1 MRLADRAG
9 GAAYLL
15 TEALYL
21 CGRRGNVPAP
31 QVHER
36 AAAVW
41 NLNHRRSAGD
51 GCAGPRLG
59 DGGVDSAP
67 PVKRTPVVPNRHHR
81 GGANLAP
88 PRSPSPG
95 TAGGVNLPPPYED
108 SAVQTLGG
116 RTGAP
121 PAARAICPRGPS
133 QSPSTKP
140 ATCPRSSKHAR
151 KPRRRA
157 RSSARSL
164 PGSRGS
170 TWRCTSVFSGTGARA
185 RLPLG

>member
-1 MRLADRAG
+1 MRLAGLAG
-9 GAAYLL
+9 RAAYLL
-15 TEALYL
+15 NEALRL
-21 CGRRGNVPAP
+21 CERRGIVPAP

-116 RTGAP
+116 RTVPSIWRHRGRRGWMICDSFLDVLNQGAGK
-121 PAARAICPRGPS
+121 CPGPS
-133 QSPSTKP
+133 CLSPPTKLR
-140 ATCPRSSKHAR
+140 T
-151 KPRRRA
+151 RRR
-157 RSSARSL
+157 R
-164 PGSRGS
+164 PGR
-170 TWRCTSVFSGTGARA
+170 
-185 RLPLG
+185 P